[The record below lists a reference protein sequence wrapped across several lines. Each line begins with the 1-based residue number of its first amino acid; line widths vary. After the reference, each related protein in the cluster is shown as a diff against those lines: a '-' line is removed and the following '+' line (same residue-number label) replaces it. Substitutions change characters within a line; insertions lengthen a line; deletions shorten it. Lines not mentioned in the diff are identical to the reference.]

1 MNSTS
6 TKYKE
11 VSSNQKNIKKYSDKE
26 LIAAVLETGDNEY
39 FGELYDRYS
48 DKVYGKCILMVK
60 DLTLAQDLTQDILV
74 KAFTKLNTFKGKSSF
89 STWLYQV
96 TYTHCIDYI
105 RKNKKIYK
113 EELVEDKLED
123 IDNDDLGVDEV
134 HEKVLLEMKLE
145 HVKQILNE
153 IKAEERS
160 LILMKYQD
168 NMSIAELC
176 EMYNMSPSAIKMKLK
191 RTRDKIR
198 DRYFELNPQSI

>member
-1 MNSTS
+1 MQNQAITS
-6 TKYKE
+6 QAQHKLKDLT
-11 VSSNQKNIKKYSDKE
+11 DLE
-26 LIAAVLETGDNEY
+26 LISGALQSGHNIF

-60 DLTLAQDLTQDILV
+60 DLNIAQDLTQDVLV

-105 RKNKKIYK
+105 RKHKNIYT
-113 EELVEDKLED
+113 EELVEENYEELQGSDAGIDD
-123 IDNDDLGVDEV
+123 I
-134 HEKVLLEMKLE
+134 HEKILLEMKIN
-145 HVKQILNE
+145 HVKQILGE
-153 IKAEERS
+153 LKAEERS

-168 NMSIAELC
+168 NMSIAELS
-176 EMYNMSPSAIKMKLK
+176 ETLKLGQSAIKMKLK

-198 DRYFELNPQSI
+198 ERYLEINPTAV